1 MDLEIK
7 EKPLIEKYNDLL
19 LDIGSTLMVSG
30 ANCGR
35 IDRNVKRIADVLGVD
50 IEAFYSYSGLMLT
63 TTLKENRTEKT
74 THYKKLH
81 THGVHFGV
89 LSEVSL
95 LSWRAV
101 NESMPYE
108 QIKSEFE
115 TIKKIPHHS
124 RFKILIFV
132 AFACASLCFLFE
144 GNYINALFAF
154 AGSFLGLF
162 VRQEL
167 VKKKFNIMIAI
178 IMASFITSFVS
189 SVGIYF
195 KLGTDPIKALASSVL
210 YLVPGVPMINAIID
224 FIEGYIVTG
233 ISRGFFTGFIL
244 MCVAIGMTLCIL
256 LFGIKNFN

>member
-1 MDLEIK
+1 MNLDVK
-7 EKPLIEKYNDLL
+7 EKPLIEKYNELL

-35 IDRNVKRIADVLGVD
+35 IDRNVRRIADVLGVE
-50 IEAFYSYSGLMLT
+50 IESFYSYSGLMLT
-63 TTLKENRTEKT
+63 TTLKENQTEKA
-74 THYKKLH
+74 THYKKLNA
-81 THGVHFGV
+81 HGVHFGI

-101 NESMPYE
+101 NENMPYE

-115 TIKKIPHHS
+115 TIKKIPHHK
-124 RFKILIFV
+124 RIQILFFV
-132 AFACASLCFLFE
+132 AFACASLCFLV
-144 GNYINALFAF
+144 GGDYINAAFAF
-154 AGSFLGLF
+154 VGSFLGLF

-167 VKKKFNIMIAI
+167 MKKKFNIMIVI
-178 IMASFITSFVS
+178 ISASFITSFVS
-189 SVGIYF
+189 SIDMFF
-195 KLGTDPIKALASSVL
+195 KLGTDPIKALATSVL

-256 LFGIKNFN
+256 LFGIKNFS